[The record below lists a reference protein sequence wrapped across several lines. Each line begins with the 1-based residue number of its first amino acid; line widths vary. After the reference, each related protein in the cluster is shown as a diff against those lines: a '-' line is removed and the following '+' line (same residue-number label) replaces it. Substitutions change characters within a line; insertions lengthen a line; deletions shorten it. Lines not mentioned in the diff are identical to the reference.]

1 MPSQPATSTQ
11 PQCQQER
18 LAGTS
23 LLTQPSWH
31 SCQEQAPAKFQSLSR
46 CRLISPAF
54 ALSSS
59 LLAIDFLS
67 LFSLTRSFTSC
78 CSNLCNSA
86 LIRTQI
92 FFFFLLCSSGAE
104 AIFRVWFSHPEFLS
118 WSCRPAGMTP
128 VHCTKLREQLSSSSP
143 LAPCCFADMAAFW
156 CVVLPGL
163 ITLKRL
169 TPQPSY

>member
-1 MPSQPATSTQ
+1 MMLSQPATGAQ

-23 LLTQPSWH
+23 LLTQPGWH
-31 SCQEQAPAKFQSLSR
+31 SHQEQAPASFQSLSR
-46 CRLISPAF
+46 CCLISPAF

-67 LFSLTRSFTSC
+67 LLSLSRSFPSC

-86 LIRTQI
+86 LIWTWI
-92 FFFFLLCSSGAE
+92 FFSLCSSVAE
-104 AIFRVWFSHPEFLS
+104 AIFHVWFSHTEFLS

-128 VHCTKLREQLSSSSP
+128 VHCARLREQLSSSSP

-163 ITLKRL
+163 ITLKQL